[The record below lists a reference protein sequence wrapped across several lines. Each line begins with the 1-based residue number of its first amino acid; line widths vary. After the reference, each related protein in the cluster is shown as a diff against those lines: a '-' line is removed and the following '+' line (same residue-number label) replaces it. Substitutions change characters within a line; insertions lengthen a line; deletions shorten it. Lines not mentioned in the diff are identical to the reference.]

1 MSTLRN
7 YRVYSYDK
15 MRHDV
20 AADLI
25 EAASDEAVIA
35 AVETSGFGSKCEIWD
50 GDRLVARLE
59 QARQQA

>member
-1 MSTLRN
+1 MPSMKN

-25 EAASDEAVIA
+25 EAATDEAVIA

-59 QARQQA
+59 GERQQA

>member
-1 MSTLRN
+1 MSPRN
-7 YRVYSYDK
+7 YRVYSYDRA
-15 MRHDV
+15 RHNV

-25 EAASDEAVIA
+25 EASSDEEVIA

-59 QARQQA
+59 QERRHA

>member
-1 MSTLRN
+1 MSSMRN
-7 YRVYSYDK
+7 YRVYSYDQ

-25 EAASDEAVIA
+25 EAASDEEVIE

-59 QARQQA
+59 QRLRQA